1 MGDTDRTE
9 PERRPGPRRRARE
22 VALAALYRAD
32 LLDLGYAAALASLPE
47 MLSLH
52 EESRPEPER
61 RARSIRAEALQYAHG
76 LVTGVSLESERID
89 ATIAELST
97 DWSLDRLSVTDRN
110 ILRLALWELGN
121 GEPPGVAINEAVEI
135 AQEYGGAESSKF
147 VNGVLG
153 AWVKRESAGG
163 DVTDDGGET

>member
-9 PERRPGPRRRARE
+9 PERRPGARRRARE

-32 LLDLGYAAALASLPE
+32 LLDLGYAAALVSLPE
-47 MLSLH
+47 MLALN
-52 EESRPEPER
+52 EENLPEADR
-61 RARSIRAEALQYAHG
+61 RARGVRAEALQYAHD

-89 ATIAELST
+89 AAIAELST

-110 ILRLALWELGN
+110 ILRLALWELGR

-135 AQEYGGAESSKF
+135 AQRFGGAESSKF

-153 AWVKRESAGG
+153 AWVKRQESGTAA
-163 DVTDDGGET
+163 TEDGKD